1 MKEKYCDF
9 LKQIFAFEKITENK
23 KLYSMKGI
31 PEKTKAYIYQCILAN
46 QKEIN
51 VKRTLEDWKKVKPYL
66 KQDYN
71 YEIKLHTQA
80 KTHPIYISML
90 YLMNHKVFE
99 LFPIYKDII
108 IEKLYNPNAH
118 FDLEGHRIFWEN
130 LPNPFALKNPSL
142 IELNKMVMQN
152 SQLDFH
158 QGGTNYGKINFFL
171 DDIDAKSLYSSDI
184 PGEKK
189 YLIELLYSATQSN
202 LNLLDTHREVL
213 GHSLKKEAYIK
224 KILAM
229 NPKEIPATWQS
240 YKDYLFSLECIRHQ
254 CELSWNADQ
263 LDYEAV
269 DMYINALSQD
279 EQFKE
284 KKERL
289 LNLKRGR

>member
-1 MKEKYCDF
+1 MNKEYEKF
-9 LKQIFAFEKITENK
+9 LKQIFDFEKITKNK
-23 KLYSMKGI
+23 KLYSAKGI

-51 VKRTLEDWKKVKPYL
+51 VKRTLEDWKLVKSYL
-66 KQDYN
+66 KRNNN
-71 YEIKLHTQA
+71 YEIRLHMQA
-80 KTHPIYISML
+80 ETHPIYISML

-108 IEKLYNPNAH
+108 TEKLYNPNAH
-118 FDLEGHRIFWEN
+118 YDLEGHRIFWEN
-130 LPNPFALKNPSL
+130 LPNPFTVNNPSL

-152 SQLDFH
+152 RQLDFH

-189 YLIELLYSATQSN
+189 YLIELLYSATQNN

-213 GHSLKKEAYIK
+213 GYSLKKEAYIK

-263 LDYEAV
+263 LDDEAV
-269 DMYINALSQD
+269 DMYINALPQD
-279 EQFKE
+279 EQYKE